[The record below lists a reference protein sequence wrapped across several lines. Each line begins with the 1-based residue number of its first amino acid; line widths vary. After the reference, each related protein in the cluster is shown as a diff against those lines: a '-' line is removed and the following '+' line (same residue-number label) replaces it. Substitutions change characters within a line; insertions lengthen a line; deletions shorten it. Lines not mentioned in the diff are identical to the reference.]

1 MSPRIVIDT
10 NVYVSRALRV
20 ASVPGNAVDKAW
32 LGAETLLSTATWM
45 ELRIVLT
52 RAKFAPFLRPED
64 VESFLAQ
71 VWELAQHIADP
82 PRIRACR
89 DPRDDKFLEVAVH
102 GRADAIVTGD
112 RDLLEL
118 NPFRGIAILT
128 PAEYLEH
135 K

>member
-1 MSPRIVIDT
+1 MSLRIVIDT

-20 ASVPGNAVDKAW
+20 ASVPGRAVDRAW
-32 LGAETLLSTATWM
+32 LEAETLLSTATWT
-45 ELRIVLT
+45 ELQIVLN
-52 RAKFAPFLRPED
+52 RAKFAPFLRRED

-71 VWELAQHIADP
+71 VWELAQHIPDP
-82 PRIRACR
+82 ARIRACR

-102 GRADAIVTGD
+102 GRADAIITGD
-112 RDLLEL
+112 RDLLDL

-128 PAEYLEH
+128 PAEYLER